1 MLATHKNRRP
11 LSASVAPPP
20 LQEDAENEQK
30 LEQSEVKEKAE
41 NGQSLEA
48 ELGCS
53 PALMLKLINFLE
65 EDLPHLFDERG
76 ITKEQYETQVD
87 FRDPIT
93 RYSSVD
99 GYLFNIQMLRY
110 LFSPKFELHS
120 VKQSG
125 PSEIT
130 TRWTMMMR
138 FALLPWRPELIFTG
152 TSVMGIN
159 PTTGKF
165 LSHVDYWDS
174 IKNNDYFSLEGVT
187 DVLKQ
192 LWYYKTPDLET
203 PKYNVLKRANVYE
216 VRKYEPF
223 IVVEAPGDQLT
234 GSKGFK
240 NVTSYIFGNN
250 STGERIPMTTPVITS
265 TVDYST
271 PGVSI
276 QVVLP
281 IQSTMSSLPA
291 PLPGTANLREVSG
304 GIIAAIKFTGETT
317 EELVRSK
324 ERELRSALNID
335 GLHPK
340 PGFMLARYNDP
351 GRTWDRIR
359 RNEVFHGSCCCL
371 SSHPSRFCLS
381 RIVLRSVPSVVLI
394 RFHAGKEQK
403 ATQFK

>member
-1 MLATHKNRRP
+1 MQAMHRHRRP

-20 LQEDAENEQK
+20 LQEGAENEQS
-30 LEQSEVKEKAE
+30 LEQSKVSGVAQNKQKLEEGEV
-41 NGQSLEA
+41 
-48 ELGCS
+48 GCS
-53 PALMLKLINFLE
+53 PSLMEKLIDFLK

-76 ITKEQYETQVD
+76 ITKEQYEPRVD

-99 GYLFNIQMLRY
+99 GYVFNIQMLRY

-130 TRWTMMMR
+130 TRWTMTMR

-152 TSVMGIN
+152 VSVMGIN
-159 PTTGKF
+159 PTTGRF

-174 IKNNDYFSLEGVT
+174 IKNNEYLSLEGVR

-203 PKYNVLKRANVYE
+203 PKYSVLKRANLYE

-223 IVVEAPGDQLT
+223 IVVEAQGDRLT
-234 GSKGFK
+234 GSTGFK
-240 NVTSYIFGNN
+240 NVTDYIFGNN
-250 STGERIPMTTPVITS
+250 STGERIPMTTPVLTS
-265 TVDYST
+265 TVDNST
-271 PGVSI
+271 PGVCI

-281 IQSTMSSLPA
+281 LQSTLSRLPA

-304 GIIAAIKFTGETT
+304 GFIAAIKFSGETT
-317 EELVRSK
+317 EERVKSK
-324 ERELRSALNID
+324 ETQLRSALNAD
-335 GLHPK
+335 GLHSK
-340 PGFMLARYNDP
+340 PGYMLARYNDP
-351 GRTWDRIR
+351 GRTWSWIR
-359 RNEVFHGSCCCL
+359 RNEV
-371 SSHPSRFCLS
+371 
-381 RIVLRSVPSVVLI
+381 LI
-394 RFHAGKEQK
+394 MLEDFSFE
-403 ATQFK
+403 